1 MSHSSVV
8 SALEVLLNTKAIS
21 LEDWKSAVKR
31 SSKIKREHSFVDSCK
46 EESMRVSCDQTWEKV
61 KNECSKT

>member
-1 MSHSSVV
+1 MYNSSVV

-31 SSKIKREHSFVDSCK
+31 SSKIKREHSFIDSCK
-46 EESMRVSCDQTWEKV
+46 EEPVVCDQTWEKV

>member
-1 MSHSSVV
+1 MSNSSVV

-31 SSKIKREHSFVDSCK
+31 SSKIKREHSFIDSCK
-46 EESMRVSCDQTWEKV
+46 EDSMRVS
-61 KNECSKT
+61 